1 MINILAISPETARA
15 REIGHALAAADSH
28 YRFGTSDTLLAD
40 LCTRRE
46 ALDGIDL
53 LLVDG
58 AKMTALDFTTLAS
71 LTSQHASLACV
82 LLTPDPSAE
91 IALCAMRA
99 GVRDVRPWPAPAE
112 DLRRAIEEI
121 ASRIHGV
128 RRAGKVISFVSC
140 KGGSGTSFLAA
151 NLGFA
156 ASATGKHALLIDLS
170 QQYGEAAFLV
180 TDSTPPATIADVCMQ
195 IDRLDPAYL
204 DACLTHVSDGFD
216 VLAGAADPARAKEIK
231 PEHLQRIVNL
241 VRHRYDLVIFDIGQ
255 TISNV
260 SIAALDLSEN
270 IFPVVQLSLPYL
282 RGARRLLE
290 MFRSLGYD
298 NDRIR
303 LVVNRYS
310 KNGPLGLAELEKTI
324 GLRVETVIP
333 EDSASVSESINQGV
347 PILRLARTS
356 GVAKGLSELARC
368 ILPSPEANGG
378 GFLHKLFHKPIPA
391 RA

>member
-1 MINILAISPETARA
+1 MTNILAISPEAARA
-15 REIGHALAAADSH
+15 SAIGRALAVADSH
-28 YRFGTSDTLLAD
+28 YRFRTSDTSLED
-40 LCTRRE
+40 LCTQHE
-46 ALDGIDL
+46 ELDGIDL

-58 AKMTALDFTTLAS
+58 AKMTMQDFTTLAS

-82 LLTPDPSAE
+82 LLTPESSAE
-91 IALCAMRA
+91 IAICAMRA
-99 GVRDVRPWPAPAE
+99 GVRDVRPWPVPPE
-112 DLRRAIEEI
+112 DLQRAIEEI
-121 ASRIHGV
+121 AGRLHGS

-156 ASATGKHALLIDLS
+156 ASAAGKQALLVDLS

-180 TDSTPPATIADVCMQ
+180 TEATPPATIADVCMQ

-204 DACLTHVSDGFD
+204 DACLTRVSDGFD
-216 VLAGAADPARAKEIK
+216 VLAGAPDPARAKEIK

-241 VRHRYDLVIFDIGQ
+241 VRHRYDLVIFDVGQ

-260 SIAALDLSEN
+260 SIAALDVSES

-290 MFRSLGYD
+290 MFGSLGYG

-303 LVVNRYS
+303 VVVNRYH
-310 KNGPLGLAELEKTI
+310 KKGPLGLAELEKTL
-324 GLRVETVIP
+324 GLRVQTVIP

-347 PILRLARTS
+347 PILRLARSS
-356 GVAKGLSELARC
+356 GVAKGLSELAHC
-368 ILPSPEANGG
+368 ILPASESSGG
-378 GFLHKLFHKPIPA
+378 TFLQKLFRKPIPA